1 MVVLVFGMLVSVVL
15 AVAVVGL
22 VAIPARR
29 EGRDLL
35 TPKGEEVVA
44 LVREMTGSAVETALE
59 KTGEAVGAARD
70 KLHWYATRQA
80 RPWSLPGTRS
90 PTSPRPR
97 TTEPP
102 PRGRGSCDASD
113 PDGHPPASRDG
124 FIPLG

>member
-44 LVREMTGSAVETALE
+44 LVRE
-59 KTGEAVGAARD
+59 KTGEAMVAARD
-70 KLHWYATRQA
+70 KVADV
-80 RPWSLPGTRS
+80 
-90 PTSPRPR
+90 TSPK
-97 TTEPP
+97 
-102 PRGRGSCDASD
+102 DA
-113 PDGHPPASRDG
+113 
-124 FIPLG
+124 